1 MFEPMT
7 QINLYEF
14 VQAIY
19 FYREDASADTPSV
32 DGMSFSPIWLI
43 GKITTIVIFILSN
56 KIYRKYH
63 NNEFRF

>member
-32 DGMSFSPIWLI
+32 DGMSFSPI
-43 GKITTIVIFILSN
+43 
-56 KIYRKYH
+56 
-63 NNEFRF
+63 